1 MSRGLGDVYKRQTYD
16 EVEKF
21 QKFLDLADASA
32 KGVSKAKKAKI
43 ESAKMVKGVSFEED
57 YKRVYPYNSL
67 ACRVLGYTSS
77 GNVGNWGIEQYYNSQ
92 LNGVNGRAYYY
103 FNEELDQEQS
113 VKEPKNGNS
122 VVSTIDMQI
131 QKIIEQKV
139 IWGKDIRKYRKHDS
153 KQDTHAE
160 PCHKARPS
168 VYRVVDI
175 RILLDL
181 FHLPQKRNR
190 GGKTSHD

>member
-1 MSRGLGDVYKRQTYD
+1 MTYD

-21 QKFLDLADASA
+21 QKFLDLADAST

-113 VKEPKNGNS
+113 VKEPKNGNA
-122 VVSTIDMQI
+122 
-131 QKIIEQKV
+131 
-139 IWGKDIRKYRKHDS
+139 DS
-153 KQDTHAE
+153 ED
-160 PCHKARPS
+160 
-168 VYRVVDI
+168 Y
-175 RILLDL
+175 
-181 FHLPQKRNR
+181 
-190 GGKTSHD
+190 

>member
-1 MSRGLGDVYKRQTYD
+1 MTYD

-131 QKIIEQKV
+131 QKIIEQKL
-139 IWGKDIRKYRKHDS
+139 KDFDDKIGS
-153 KQDTHAE
+153 KVTNILVMNPQNGEIYACVNVPEFDLNEPFELNSGMDAE
-160 PCHKARPS
+160 GMSEEK
-168 VYRVVDI
+168 
-175 RILLDL
+175 
-181 FHLPQKRNR
+181 
-190 GGKTSHD
+190 